1 MDLYNR
7 IDKIINHKGMSR
19 RQLAIACEIPPST
32 LQTALSR
39 HSGLTLE
46 NLQKIA
52 DVLNVPL
59 GKLLQDNKPK
69 IQQNTTITSL
79 LFGDMDKE
87 VLETI
92 NKWIVSEDEKAN
104 LFSIGEALKPTDSEM
119 FRFNCNAIES
129 CMEKMNRLGQST
141 AVKLVKE
148 LSETPEFQ
156 ILPKK
161 KPGQK

>member
-1 MDLYNR
+1 MTLGERIKQIRKSKGITQRDLAN
-7 IDKIINHKGMSR
+7 KIEKSFSLVQKYEMGLTEPPYTM
-19 RQLAIACEIPPST
+19 LMKIA
-32 LQTALSR
+32 TAL
-39 HSGLTLE
+39 
-46 NLQKIA
+46 
-52 DVLNVPL
+52 DVPITELL
-59 GKLLQDNKPK
+59 G
-69 IQQNTTITSL
+69 ITQNT
-79 LFGDMDKE
+79 MAE
-87 VLETI
+87 A
-92 NKWIVSEDEKAN
+92 EKAE
-104 LFSIGEALKPTDSEM
+104 LVSIGEALKPTDSEM

>member
-1 MDLYNR
+1 MQAGEIIRKYR
-7 IDKIINHKGMSR
+7 IEK
-19 RQLAIACEIPPST
+19 
-32 LQTALSR
+32 
-39 HSGLTLE
+39 GLTQKQLGE
-46 NLQKIA
+46 KCGIAEPTIRKYELNKLNPKYETLQKIA
-52 DVLNVPL
+52 TALDVPITELL
-59 GKLLQDNKPK
+59 G
-69 IQQNTTITSL
+69 ITQNT
-79 LFGDMDKE
+79 MAE
-87 VLETI
+87 A
-92 NKWIVSEDEKAN
+92 EKAN
-104 LFSIGEALKPTDSEM
+104 LVSIGEALKPTDSEM